1 LVSNFPIGLGI
12 PLRYSFLCDRDE
24 TRDNNLYPLLRPYHF
39 QTTKYVKV
47 RSFTYHPNAVLNG
60 YECHE
65 KIVFQNT
72 WQMLL
77 LPHSEIGNNYRSIK
91 SMTQCIASMSIGISL
106 LVGFYFA
113 GSLVYYLFMF
123 NTIIGRIQSSK
134 TIVLSKIQPGKKSVM
149 RFAKK
154 YPFGSLFVAL
164 GLLVILIGANSFL
177 NRPPKEVAE
186 AEPTAKKVAVYRI
199 GEAPTIE
206 VQAQVE
212 KSGVIT
218 ITALTSGVVR
228 NLNVEAGSYVTRG
241 KMLVSLSSNY
251 QGGNAASLQASI
263 AAENLKYINETYDSQ
278 KDIIAKQ
285 KDMTN
290 KSDSNNDEFR
300 SITDK
305 SLSETQSLISLN
317 DSILSTLQDKLT
329 AYEAA
334 NDATNILATK
344 QSMTQYLSSNNSL
357 KNALRNNE
365 YSSAGN
371 KPPAEISD
379 LNRDIMIKQLDI
391 QEKTIDLN
399 REIYRLQ
406 YQVARVQ
413 EAAMYPS
420 APFNST
426 VQRVFVKVGEAVNP
440 GTPLVQLS
448 QTIEEDPIVAIA
460 YVPREIAQ
468 STTYSQPSILTIGN
482 FTYDTYPSY
491 ITQDAIKGQLYGI
504 YFPIPDNYN
513 QYVTEDGYI
522 SVTIPVGYANTSASI
537 PFIPIDSVYQ
547 TQDSASIFVVENEK
561 AVSRTVTLGPVL
573 GRYVE
578 VTSGLAAGDIIILDR
593 TVVDGDAI
601 EIE

>member
-1 LVSNFPIGLGI
+1 
-12 PLRYSFLCDRDE
+12 
-24 TRDNNLYPLLRPYHF
+24 
-39 QTTKYVKV
+39 
-47 RSFTYHPNAVLNG
+47 
-60 YECHE
+60 
-65 KIVFQNT
+65 
-72 WQMLL
+72 
-77 LPHSEIGNNYRSIK
+77 
-91 SMTQCIASMSIGISL
+91 
-106 LVGFYFA
+106 
-113 GSLVYYLFMF
+113 
-123 NTIIGRIQSSK
+123 
-134 TIVLSKIQPGKKSVM
+134 
-149 RFAKK
+149 
-154 YPFGSLFVAL
+154 
-164 GLLVILIGANSFL
+164 
-177 NRPPKEVAE
+177 
-186 AEPTAKKVAVYRI
+186 
-199 GEAPTIE
+199 
-206 VQAQVE
+206 
-212 KSGVIT
+212 
-218 ITALTSGVVR
+218 
-228 NLNVEAGSYVTRG
+228 VTRG